1 MRYSKRDAYNRERQ
15 LRSGCMVLILLVL
28 VIGCVSDPSADGSS
42 RGATAGGICSTV
54 TEAESRISQT
64 VTAAQATQSH
74 PDRDMAGNRS
84 DSLVVPTWLANDL
97 ASFDVQVKLQ
107 ALDRW
112 AQSAPVGSV
121 DPLVLALEDQDEA
134 VQSRALALLE
144 EDWRQAQEE
153 EQ

>member
-15 LRSGCMVLILLVL
+15 LRSGCMALILLVL
-28 VIGCVSDPSADGSS
+28 VIGCGPDPSADESS
-42 RGATAGGICSTV
+42 REATAGGIGSTV

-64 VTAAQATQSH
+64 VAAAHATQSH
-74 PDRDMAGNRS
+74 PDRDMAGSRS
-84 DSLVVPTWLANDL
+84 DSFVVPTWLANDL

-112 AQSAPVGSV
+112 VQSAPVGSV

-153 EQ
+153 ER